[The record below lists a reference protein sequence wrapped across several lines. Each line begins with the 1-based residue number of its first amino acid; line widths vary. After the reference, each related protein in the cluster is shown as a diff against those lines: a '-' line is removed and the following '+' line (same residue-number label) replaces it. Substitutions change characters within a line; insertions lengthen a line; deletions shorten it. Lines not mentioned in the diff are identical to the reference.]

1 MAQRKRKLV
10 TEIVGGEPYEYYPLG
25 EYVVCAPGVSGGEPT
40 FKYTRIGVNHAIDLI
55 AGGWTVEKVAEAY
68 KLSVA
73 AVQEALE
80 LAMEALRKPFHP
92 PHEAG

>member
-10 TEIVGGEPYEYYPLG
+10 TEIVGGEPYEYYSLG

-55 AGGWTVEKVAEAY
+55 AGGWTVETVEKVAQAY
-68 KLSVA
+68 KISVA

-80 LAMEALRKPFHP
+80 LAMEALRK
-92 PHEAG
+92 EAA